1 MAKICQ
7 YLCLCY
13 SILLSNLTSYAQNN
27 TDKNVVIRSQE
38 ERYEFVAANDAANP
52 VNIQQSL
59 KAAYVCEQY
68 RTTIPFAEFYDDKSK
83 IEDVR
88 VYVDNDR
95 RKEVK
100 PIFAN
105 YSIDNI
111 FYSDAK
117 ICGLQLDLIKKGV
130 ETRVELEKSFLDPRY
145 LTSIYFSEP
154 YPVHSK
160 VIAVVVPRWMKIE
173 IKEMNFGGHNISLD
187 KTYDN
192 KKDADIYTYTAT
204 NLAARENDAQAPGP
218 SYVYPHLLMLPKSA
232 TTSKGTQTYFN
243 KTEDLYAWYH
253 SLVQQ
258 IGDDEAIIKQKALE
272 ITKGISSDTAKIVA
286 VYQWVQDNIRY
297 IAFEDGIAGF
307 KPEAA
312 QSVLQHKYG
321 DCKGMANLTRG
332 LLKALGFDARLCWIG
347 TDHIAYD
354 YSTPSMAVD
363 NHMIC
368 ALNYKGK
375 RYFIDATE
383 TYIGFNQYAQRIQN
397 RQVMIENDKSYI
409 LDRIPDCK
417 YTQNTEVEKRTLRV
431 DGNALVGTVQ
441 HLWEG
446 ESKEYLLNRVNGTRK
461 EKINDA
467 MLRFLND
474 DNDKYGITNLK
485 TSDVNNWN
493 QQLSINYD
501 LRYQDAVAGFGDDM
515 FIEMDFRKELSDFT
529 IDTTKRRADYLFS
542 FKHHVRHE
550 TDLDIPAG
558 YKAELP
564 ANLNVDRD
572 GYAFHLTYKQT
583 GSKVIYQKEII
594 IRNNWLAKSAFKQWN
609 EDVQLL
615 NKAYLEQVTLNKK

>member
-1 MAKICQ
+1 MAKICL
-7 YLCLCY
+7 YLCICY
-13 SILLSNLTSYAQNN
+13 SILLSNLTSYAQTNSE
-27 TDKNVVIRSQE
+27 KNVVIQSQE
-38 ERYEFVAANDAANP
+38 ERYEFVVSNNAENP
-52 VNIQQSL
+52 VNVKQSL
-59 KAAYVCEQY
+59 KVAYACEQY

-83 IEDVR
+83 IEEVR

-95 RKEVK
+95 RKDVK
-100 PIFAN
+100 PVFAN
-105 YSIDNI
+105 YSIDDI

-130 ETRVELEKSFLDPRY
+130 ETRVELEKTFFDPRY
-145 LTSIYFSEP
+145 LTSIYFSEY
-154 YPVHSK
+154 YPVTSK
-160 VIAVVVPRWMKIE
+160 VITIVVPRWMQIE
-173 IKEMNFGGHNISLD
+173 MKEMNFSGHHISLN

-192 KKDADIYTYTAT
+192 KKDADVYTYTAT
-204 NLAARENDAQAPGP
+204 NLPANEKDAQAPGP
-218 SYVYPHLLMLPKSA
+218 SYVYPHLLMLAKSA
-232 TTSKGTQTYFN
+232 TTPGGAQRYFN

-258 IGDDEAIIKQKALE
+258 IGDDEGIIKQKALD
-272 ITKGISSDTAKIVA
+272 ITKGISSDTAKIIA
-286 VYQWVQDNIRY
+286 IYQWVQDNVRY

-368 ALNYKGK
+368 AVNYKGK

-397 RQVMIENDKSYI
+397 RQVLIENDKSFI

-441 HLWEG
+441 HLWDG
-446 ESKEYLLNRVNGTRK
+446 ESKEYILSQVNGTRK
-461 EKINDA
+461 EKIDNA
-467 MLRFLND
+467 LLRFLND
-474 DNDKYGITNLK
+474 DNNKYGITNIK
-485 TSDVNNWN
+485 SSDVNNWN

-515 FIEMDFRKELSDFT
+515 FIEMDFRKELNDFT
-529 IDTTKRRADYLFS
+529 IDTTKRKSDYLFS

-564 ANLNVDRD
+564 ANLSIDRD
-572 GYAFHLTYKQT
+572 GYAFHLTYTQT

-594 IRNNWLAKSAFKQWN
+594 IRNHWLAKSAFKQWN